1 MAWLPDGKRLHL
13 RYGALD
19 AVIQA
24 HGWPRVVGR
33 AYDAAIARA
42 RDILLELDGT
52 EPEGTV
58 ARRALAA
65 DAAVPHGT
73 GPGAALAGAVAD
85 ELLDAMCV
93 AGLLDRAFVN
103 NHGAVALHLAEGQS
117 FTAEAIDWP
126 WRPLLAGRL
135 PRAWPGSAQ
144 ALASTGWQS
153 ADGGQ
158 DTITVAAGCAA
169 GAAAAAAAIAA
180 VMFPGG
186 GPMLVPRPLPDGL
199 TPEAVARAL
208 AQGFERA
215 GLLRSVGAVA
225 WVLFSLRGEC
235 RLLGPETL
243 AASAQLGSG

>member
-13 RYGALD
+13 RHGAVD

-24 HGWPRVVGR
+24 HGRPRVVGR

-42 RDILLELDGT
+42 KEVLLDLAGAKL
-52 EPEGTV
+52 EGMV

-65 DAAVPHGT
+65 DAAVPHGA
-73 GPGAALAGAVAD
+73 GPVAALAGAVAD
-85 ELLDAMCV
+85 ELLDAMRV
-93 AGLLDRAFVN
+93 TGLLDRAFVN

-144 ALASTGWQS
+144 ALASTGWKS
-153 ADGGQ
+153 ADGEV
-158 DTITVAAGCAA
+158 DAITVAAGCAA
-169 GAAAAAAAIAA
+169 AAAAAAAAIAA
-180 VMFPGG
+180 AMFPGV
-186 GPMLVPRPLPDGL
+186 GPVQVPQPLPDGL
-199 TPEAVARAL
+199 TPEAATQAL

-215 GLLRSVGAVA
+215 GLLRSGGAVA

-235 RLLGPETL
+235 RLLGLE
-243 AASAQLGSG
+243 AMSASAQPGAG